1 MEDRDPAKPDKT
13 PSYLEFICPTCKRRV
28 RVLQGDAPKLPRFFP
43 FCSAR
48 CKWIDLGA
56 WLDAEYRI
64 PSKPDEESEDSAPP
78 SPEGPEERP
87 KTAEGRQ
94 KAGGGRP

>member
-1 MEDRDPAKPDKT
+1 MEDRDQAQPGNPRSHLQFT
-13 PSYLEFICPTCKRRV
+13 CPSCKRRV
-28 RVLQGDAPKLPRFFP
+28 RVLQEDPSKLPRFFP

-64 PSKPDEESEDSAPP
+64 PNQPEEGSEDSAPAD
-78 SPEGPEERP
+78 SSRRDESSRP
-87 KTAEGRQ
+87 
-94 KAGGGRP
+94 

>member
-1 MEDRDPAKPDKT
+1 MEDRDQANPDQ
-13 PSYLEFICPTCKRRV
+13 PRPHLEFACPTCKRRV
-28 RVLQGDAPKLPRFFP
+28 RVRQEDTSRLPRFFP

-64 PSKPDEESEDSAPP
+64 PSQPEEESEDSAR
-78 SPEGPEERP
+78 EGPSRGD
-87 KTAEGRQ
+87 ADSRQ
-94 KAGGGRP
+94 